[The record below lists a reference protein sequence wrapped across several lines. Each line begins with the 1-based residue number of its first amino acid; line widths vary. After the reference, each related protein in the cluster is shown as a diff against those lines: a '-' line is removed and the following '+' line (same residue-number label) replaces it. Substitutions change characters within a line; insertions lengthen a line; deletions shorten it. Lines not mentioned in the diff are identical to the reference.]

1 MFRCFFKVQ
10 EEDQSVNVEKPI
22 YNTHIDNVFVL
33 KQKIKNDE
41 YEPNEFDSK
50 FLEENE
56 KYLVDDKNNYYIRYM
71 FFYKLCILIDY
82 SEEQINVFKNINEL
96 RKQMSLSLKYEV
108 IPVFFQTNR
117 YLDTKEKLND
127 IIFNKIHL
135 DNIKMLNELIS
146 LNNI

>member
-41 YEPNEFDSK
+41 YQPNEFDSK

-82 SEEQINVFKNINEL
+82 SENQINVCKNLNEL
-96 RKQMSLSLKYEV
+96 RKRMSLSLKYEV

-127 IIFNKIHL
+127 VLFNKIHL
-135 DNIKMLNELIS
+135 DNIKILNELIS